1 MKFFEETNAVK
12 NLKRLAMKKWL
23 IIIGSVVTL
32 IPFAIVCGLG
42 AFFTEFMEAATDT
55 IAFIFQK
62 LKEQREE

>member
-1 MKFFEETNAVK
+1 
-12 NLKRLAMKKWL
+12 MKKWL

-42 AFFTEFMEAATDT
+42 AFFTEFMDVIRCT
-55 IAFIFQK
+55 IKFLSQK